1 VEKKLIQDAKKEN
14 FSDGYLEWLF
24 RKELESQKIIAIACS
39 AGGPKALATILSK
52 IPQDFKYPIIV
63 AQHMALG
70 SAEEFVNWLKTK
82 STIPVEVVQ
91 KIKALEKGKAYI
103 CPPENDW
110 EIKPGQKRFAIP
122 IKSSQLYNPS
132 CDVLLSSV
140 AQSYGEKAIG
150 IILNGM
156 GKDGVKGM
164 MAIQNNGGVTI
175 AQDETTSVVF
185 EMNKAAITNGA
196 IDKVLP
202 LDQIASEIVSI

>member
-1 VEKKLIQDAKKEN
+1 MEKKLIQDAKKEN

>member
-1 VEKKLIQDAKKEN
+1 MIQDAKKEN
-14 FSDGYLEWLF
+14 FSDGYLNWLF
-24 RKELESQKIIAIACS
+24 REELESQKIIAIACS
-39 AGGPKALATILSK
+39 AGGPKALASILSK
-52 IPQDFKYPIIV
+52 IPQNFKYPIII

-70 SAEEFVNWLKTK
+70 SAEEFVHWLNTE

-91 KIKALEKGKAYI
+91 KSKALEKGKVYI

-110 EIKPGQKRFAIP
+110 KIEPGQKRFAVP

-132 CDVLLSSV
+132 CDVLLSSI
-140 AQSYGEKAIG
+140 AQSYGKKAIG

-164 MAIQNNGGVTI
+164 MAIQNNGGITI

-185 EMNKAAITNGA
+185 EMNKAAINKGA
-196 IDKVLP
+196 INKVLS
-202 LDQIASEIVSI
+202 LDQIAFELASI